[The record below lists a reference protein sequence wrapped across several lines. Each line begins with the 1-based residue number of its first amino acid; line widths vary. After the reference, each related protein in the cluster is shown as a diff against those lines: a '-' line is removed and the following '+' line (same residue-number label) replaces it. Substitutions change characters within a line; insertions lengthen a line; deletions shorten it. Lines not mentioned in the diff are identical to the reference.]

1 MPDEN
6 NDKTKKDEKNERK
19 KPTFEESLKE
29 LEKITQQIESGEI
42 GLEESIAK
50 YEQGMKLV
58 ARCRTILNKAEQRI
72 QTLAPTPSTDSN
84 TSSSEARGTT

>member
-1 MPDEN
+1 MADTT
-6 NDKTKKDEKNERK
+6 DKVQRK

-58 ARCRTILNKAEQRI
+58 TKCRTILTKAEQRI
-72 QTLAPTPSTDSN
+72 QTLAPTPSGDLKTTDTDNPTGS
-84 TSSSEARGTT
+84 

>member
-1 MPDEN
+1 MPDETYEKN
-6 NDKTKKDEKNERK
+6 EKNERK

-29 LEKITQQIESGEI
+29 LEKITEQIESGEI

-58 ARCRTILNKAEQRI
+58 AKCRTILSKAEQRI
-72 QTLAPTPSTDSN
+72 QTLAALPSSDS
-84 TSSSEARGTT
+84 SGPASDEARGT

>member
-1 MPDEN
+1 MADEN
-6 NDKTKKDEKNERK
+6 DKSQRK

-29 LEKITQQIESGEI
+29 LEQITEQIESGGI

-58 ARCRTILNKAEQRI
+58 AKCRAILTKAEQRI
-72 QTLAPTPSTDSN
+72 QTLAPTPSGDLKASDTDKF
-84 TSSSEARGTT
+84 TDF